1 MRLLRLILGILNTN
15 GYCQSHISP
24 FIKKFLIALEIDS
37 TMKTKIALFIGLL
50 LAANV
55 SFADLKIGVVNIPA
69 VLEKAPQ
76 AEKAKKRLE
85 QEFKP
90 RDNQLVSQQ
99 KEIQGLQEKL
109 KKDAS
114 VMGESQ
120 RNKVESELQNKI
132 RDAKRSQQEFSEDFN
147 AKRNEELGKL
157 QRRIVEA
164 IKAIA
169 KDQEF
174 DLILTDG
181 VIYSSPQMDITSQLQ
196 QKLSTIPE

>member
-1 MRLLRLILGILNTN
+1 
-15 GYCQSHISP
+15 
-24 FIKKFLIALEIDS
+24 
-37 TMKTKIALFIGLL
+37 MKTKIAFFIGLL
-50 LAANV
+50 LVANV
-55 SFADLKIGVVNIPA
+55 SFAELKIGVVNIPA

-109 KKDAS
+109 KKDGP

-120 RNKVESELQNKI
+120 RNKLETELQNKI

-181 VIYSSPQMDITSQLQ
+181 VIYSSPQMDVTSQLQ
-196 QKLSTIPE
+196 QKLSTISE

>member
-1 MRLLRLILGILNTN
+1 
-15 GYCQSHISP
+15 
-24 FIKKFLIALEIDS
+24 
-37 TMKTKIALFIGLL
+37 MKTKIVLFIGLL
-50 LAANV
+50 LVANV

-90 RDNQLVSQQ
+90 RDTQLVAQQ
-99 KEIQGLQEKL
+99 KEIQGMEEKL
-109 KKDAS
+109 NKDSS
-114 VMGESQ
+114 VMSDSQ
-120 RNKVESELQNKI
+120 RNKLERDIQNKK
-132 RDAKRSQQEFSEDFN
+132 RDAKRSQQAFSEDFN
-147 AKRNEELGKL
+147 TRRNEELGKL

-164 IKAIA
+164 IRGIA

-181 VIYSSPQMDITSQLQ
+181 VIYSSPQMDITEQLQ
-196 QKLSTIPE
+196 KKLATLPE

>member
-1 MRLLRLILGILNTN
+1 MT
-15 GYCQSHISP
+15 
-24 FIKKFLIALEIDS
+24 
-37 TMKTKIALFIGLL
+37 KTKLALFLGLL
-50 LAANV
+50 LTANI
-55 SFADLKIGVVNIPA
+55 SFADFKIGVVNIPA

-99 KEIQGLQEKL
+99 KEIQSMEEKL
-109 KKDAS
+109 NKDAK
-114 VMGESQ
+114 VMSDSE
-120 RNKVESELQNKI
+120 RNRLERDIQNKK

-147 AKRNEELGKL
+147 TRRNEELGKL

-164 IKAIA
+164 IRSIA
-169 KDQEF
+169 KEQEF

-196 QKLSTIPE
+196 QKLSTMPE

>member
-1 MRLLRLILGILNTN
+1 
-15 GYCQSHISP
+15 
-24 FIKKFLIALEIDS
+24 
-37 TMKTKIALFIGLL
+37 MKTKLALFLGLL

-55 SFADLKIGVVNIPA
+55 SFADLKVGVVNIPA

-99 KEIQGLQEKL
+99 KDIQSMQEKL

-120 RNKVESELQNKI
+120 RNKLETELQNKM

-147 AKRNEELGKL
+147 ARRNDELGKL
-157 QRRIVEA
+157 QKRIVES
-164 IKAIA
+164 IRAIA

-196 QKLSTIPE
+196 QKLSTMPE